1 VPTPLSLVFE
11 LIGKDRASDTFKKV
25 GDAADKT
32 AASTERAQKHTESF
46 GHHVGPIMREIA
58 RGAGIVS
65 TAALGVG
72 ATMAKMGVQSAA
84 SMEQTKVSFASL
96 LGSTKAATDQIAKLQ
111 KFAAKTPFEQKDVFG
126 YAQQYYALAK
136 SVGLSQKAVIPFLTT
151 VGNLGAVTGASTENI
166 HNAVLAIAQ
175 IGSVGKVQLGN
186 LNQIA
191 NAFPGFNAAAAIAN
205 ATGKTTAQVM
215 QEMSKGELSAAQGI
229 PALLKGMRDYKGA
242 AGAMAKQ
249 SETLNGLLSTF
260 SDTVK
265 ISLTNAFAPLIPVVK
280 KTLSQMTPVIGSALN
295 EVAPVISQFAATLAP
310 ILKPLV
316 QGLASD
322 LTAVFQTLG
331 PVLKQLAPLITPL
344 AYAFQS
350 VVEAASPLLQLA
362 AKLLRVVGAPLIDM
376 FSHIVQAI
384 TPVVEELARALQP
397 VLPII
402 AKALTQVMKAL
413 EPLLN
418 ALAGAFMQ
426 ILKALAPSLPT
437 IARAF
442 GQVAVAI
449 AQVLTS
455 LTPLIQPLTKIAVE
469 LLNKVF
475 VQILLDL
482 ARAFV
487 QIMRAVEPLI
497 PPMVQLLNLA
507 LKPILWIIGKLG
519 EGIKL
524 LGRAFQAEIGV
535 IGDAVR
541 TVSGWISGIVGDAQN
556 ALNVLGRLAGNGP
569 ALGGG
574 GISGISSFGGAGSG
588 GHVIARADGG
598 GLPNG
603 WAVVGERGAELIH
616 KVGGSAH
623 VFSNEQSRA
632 IVGATGMRV
641 PGFAGGTGG
650 NLRMIAQFL
659 ASKGL
664 DRAHIAAILGNLKTE
679 SGFSPTAYN
688 AAEGAI
694 GIAQWEGSRRTALR
708 AFAARHGASETN
720 LPVQLAFMWREL
732 RQRGQLGGFVHT
744 HGVNRAAQF
753 WQSQF
758 EVSDPSSLGDRQANA
773 RALFGMLGS
782 GAITATGGASGAV
795 SVAADRARQA
805 RKDAVQALRDQLHA
819 LNLAGGKDLRQF
831 GRAITGTVADARQAF
846 RQLYTDL
853 KAGGAPDKLLE
864 HLRGVNRRLDAH
876 ILERNRLAAKL
887 ANVVQRDKQLR
898 GSVSGAI
905 TGFFD
910 VTQAGT
916 NPVTGQVT
924 AGSEFA
930 QQKQAL
936 VQIRRFSADI
946 RKLENRGL
954 NHAYLRQLATAG
966 PSVLPQLDALL
977 QMPAGM
983 FRRFNRQE
991 AEIVGV
997 GTRTGDFLGR
1007 SFYGAR
1013 EHDLRHRER
1022 LQEHDVKRL
1031 AHELAH
1037 ILRHGIHVT
1046 AEIDGRQ
1053 ANRKLDQAR
1062 RKLNDLHGTMA

>member
-1 VPTPLSLVFE
+1 VATPLSLVFE

-72 ATMAKMGVQSAA
+72 VTMAKMGVQSAA

-249 SETLNGLLSTF
+249 SQTLNGLLSTF

-376 FSHIVQAI
+376 FSHIVQAV
-384 TPVVEELARALQP
+384 TPVVEELTHALQP
-397 VLPII
+397 VLPVI

-413 EPLLN
+413 EPLIQ
-418 ALAGAFMQ
+418 ALAGAFVQ

-455 LTPLIQPLTKIAVE
+455 LTPLIQPLTKLAVE

-475 VQILLDL
+475 VAILLDL

-497 PPMVQLLNLA
+497 PPMVQLITLA
-507 LKPILWIIGKLG
+507 LKPILWLVDKLSPAIG
-519 EGIKL
+519 L
-524 LGRAFQAEIGV
+524 LAKAFTR
-535 IGDAVR
+535 DLKAVAIVVR
-541 TVSGWISGIVGDAQN
+541 QIVGWISGLVADAQS
-556 ALNVLGRLAGNGP
+556 ALSILDSLAGAGP
-569 ALGGG
+569 KIKGGLT
-574 GISGISSFGGAGSG
+574 GIPSFTPASG
-588 GHVIARADGG
+588 GPVIARADGG

-603 WAVVGERGAELIH
+603 WAVVGEEGAELVH
-616 KVGGSAH
+616 KTGNTAH
-623 VFSNEQSRA
+623 VFSNQQSRT
-632 IVGATGMRV
+632 IVRATGMRV

-898 GSVSGAI
+898 GSVSGAV
-905 TGFFD
+905 TGFFN

-916 NPVTGQVT
+916 NPVTGKVT

-1022 LQEHDVKRL
+1022 LQEHEVKQL

-1062 RKLNDLHGTMA
+1062 RKLNDLHGALA